1 MPEHGP
7 APSRTRRGASSRP
20 LAAAVS
26 IALAMLGTTALA
38 LPASAD
44 DAPPDAWASV
54 APVAGDDVTSVVE
67 NSASPS
73 PEASEPAPSP
83 TPSATPSDPP
93 ADLSTPP
100 TLGGDAAPVL
110 AASGAPT
117 LFAAAAP
124 AAASPILGPTTI
136 TGNVGAAID
145 PAEYTAPGLGTP
157 KLRGSLPWQ
166 LDDTSQPWR
175 GTLVIDGVART
186 AGTFTVQVFTGNSW
200 NQRTASIDVTITI
213 VSPATISG
221 DDEPSGERSRYF
233 REDYTLGGSPLP
245 TASGVSFST
254 PLPAGLSFSVSGSRL
269 RIEGTPTTTGRF
281 STTVTASNTHG
292 SATLPLTITIY
303 GVDVAPVPD
312 LYLARGVAMSPV
324 FVPVDAYPTD
334 IDWDATLP
342 AGLDVRRVSG
352 GLEIFGT
359 PTRNGTSTARISV
372 ETRNGWYSDQ
382 AAFTIAVGNPPTVTV
397 ASTVTVRAGQA
408 TSGVL
413 IGVNPASATV
423 VANGLPAGLDL
434 VPTSTGRRLTG
445 TPDRAAMGEHTVQ
458 LSASN
463 AFGTRSATFQL
474 VVEASPV
481 ITAPDQTFTSGG
493 DATHTVTAQA
503 WPPAQLSVTGLPAG
517 LNADGSTKG
526 TLVITGSTTALGTST
541 IRVTASNGVGPAV
554 QTTYALSIVKVP
566 VFAEDSVALTLD
578 VGALMTPVVLEAQSY
593 PPHTV
598 ALAPG
603 SAPLPDGLAL
613 DGVTGTLT
621 GRPSASAAGVHT
633 VTVRA
638 TNAYGYDDLAL
649 EITVLAAPDIAS
661 TSGSR
666 TFQLDQASSFTFTTS
681 GWPAPAVSM
690 AGLPDGLALEQV
702 DATTWQVSGTVTN
715 PAQLGAHTVRATLTN
730 SLATVTRTMTVRVEG
745 FAWTSGPSDL
755 VVEAGVPLEFV
766 VSSTA
771 FPQYAYFTAT
781 DDGGMTCGY
790 TTWINPTSTRPG
802 TDNWRCSGTP
812 SSVGTFTVVFES
824 DFYPAAPAHA
834 VHITVVVRPVIVA
847 SDATVVADDDVSLPV
862 TITADPA
869 PTTVTASGLPTGLS
883 LEPTSEGGWAI
894 VGRVDRS
901 DVGVHVVT
909 ITADNG
915 LTATHD
921 LALTVGSRPEL
932 PTGDVVIAMDEPYA
946 ATVTADG
953 SPAPTVEMTAGDL
966 PDGLTWSATGSVGT
980 LEGTPTEPGVWT
992 YTVTATNGHGTVEQ
1006 TYRIEV
1012 QQAATFADDTLSLTM
1027 IEGVADSRALPLVG
1041 FPHPVVTTT
1050 GAIPGMTVEHT
1061 AGTAPVLSGTPAAGA
1076 AGTYTLVLTAANH
1089 TVLGDTTDAVTIE
1102 VTVLA
1107 AATLAGADPLEGTV
1121 RTALDRPLVVGGAP
1135 APTVTATG
1143 LPTGVQLVQDASGAW
1158 HLMGTP
1164 APGTGGRH
1172 EVTLTADNGVLSPAT
1187 ATMTVTVR
1195 EPVAEVLVPVANLR
1209 VGTPA
1214 VVTVRTHGG
1223 WPAPAALSVE
1233 GTLPSGLRFVDQ
1245 GDGTGQVL
1253 GTPAAGTAGTWQVT
1267 IVGDNGVGTAR
1278 TTLTLTVTAPA
1289 ATAPVRAPAP
1299 AAAPADPSGA
1309 TPAPDDTDGSGPN
1322 PGTGSGDGDGGQ
1334 DATGSDDTEAAPP
1347 VLDPE
1352 ETITVEGTSRPWW
1365 WILGAAFVGALLI
1378 GLRALERK
1386 LRSL

>member
-7 APSRTRRGASSRP
+7 VPPRTRRGASSRP

-26 IALAMLGTTALA
+26 IALALLGTTVLA

-44 DAPPDAWASV
+44 DAPPDPSV
-54 APVAGDDVTSVVE
+54 AIAPAVE
-67 NSASPS
+67 PSASPS

-100 TLGGDAAPVL
+100 TLGGDTAPML
-110 AASGAPT
+110 AAAGAPT

-175 GTLVIDGVART
+175 GALVIDGVART
-186 AGTFTVQVFTGNSW
+186 AGTFTVQVFTGSSW
-200 NQRTASIDVTITI
+200 SRRTASIDVTITI

-221 DDEPSGERSRYF
+221 DDEPWGERSTYF

-245 TASGVSFST
+245 TASGVTFST

-312 LYLARGVAMSPV
+312 LYLARGVAMTPV
-324 FVPVDAYPTD
+324 VVPVDAYPTD

-382 AAFTIAVGNPPTVTV
+382 AAFTIAVGNPPTV
-397 ASTVTVRAGQA
+397 
-408 TSGVL
+408 
-413 IGVNPASATV
+413 PA
-423 VANGLPAGLDL
+423 L
-434 VPTSTGRRLTG
+434 VPRTVLADEAMRVIRIDPSGAMSLTTAAPLPDGLVLTAAGTGWRLSG
-445 TPDRAAMGEHTVQ
+445 TPSRTTMGEHTITFNATNAYGTTSTTLRLTVQ
-458 LSASN
+458 
-463 AFGTRSATFQL
+463 ATP
-474 VVEASPV
+474 A
-481 ITAPDQTFTSGG
+481 ITVSDQTFTAGG
-493 DATHTVTAQA
+493 DATHTVTATG
-503 WPPAQLSVTGLPAG
+503 WPLPLLSASGLPAG
-517 LNADGSTKG
+517 LTADGSAKG
-526 TLVITGSTTALGTST
+526 TLVITGSTTVLGTST
-541 IRVTASNGVGPAV
+541 ITVSAANGTGPAAV
-554 QTTYALSIVKVP
+554 QATYALSIVKAP
-566 VFAEDSVALTLD
+566 VFAEDSMALTVD
-578 VGALMTPVVLEAQSY
+578 AGEPMTPVALDAESY

-603 SAPLPDGLAL
+603 SAPLPAGLTL
-613 DGVTGTLT
+613 DATTGTLAGT
-621 GRPSASAAGVHT
+621 PTAGAAGVHT
-633 VTVRA
+633 LTVRA
-638 TNAYGYDDLAL
+638 TNAYGYDDM
-649 EITVLAAPDIAS
+649 TVDVTVRAAPDIAS

-666 TFQLDQASSFTFTTS
+666 TFQLDQASSFAFTTS

-702 DATTWQVSGTVTN
+702 DATTWRVSGTVSD
-715 PAQLGAHTVRATLTN
+715 PDELGPHAVRVTLTN
-730 SLATVTRTMTVRVEG
+730 SLASVSRTMTVRVEG
-745 FAWTSGPSDL
+745 FAWLEAPGDL
-755 VVEAGVPLEFV
+755 VVEAGVPISPFV
-766 VSSTA
+766 VSARA
-771 FPQYAYFTAT
+771 FGQGSYLGYIDPSPHPWI
-781 DDGGMTCGY
+781 TCGLA
-790 TTWINPTSTRPG
+790 WVPG
-802 TDNWRCSGTP
+802 TDTRPNQDTWTCTGTP
-812 SSVGTFTVVFES
+812 PAVGETPLTFVVRFTPPVPS
-824 DFYPAAPAHA
+824 RTIG
-834 VHITVVVRPVIVA
+834 ITVVERPVI
-847 SDATVVADDDVSLPV
+847 DAPDSTVVADDDVSLPV
-862 TITADPA
+862 TVTADPA
-869 PTTVTASGLPTGLS
+869 PTSVVATGLPTGLS
-883 LEPTSEGGWAI
+883 LEPTADGSWAI

-901 DVGVHVVT
+901 AVGVYPVT

-915 LTATHD
+915 LVGEHSLT
-921 LALTVGSRPEL
+921 LTVGTRPAL
-932 PTGDVVIAMDEPYA
+932 PAGDAAITLDEPFT

-953 SPAPTVEMTAGDL
+953 SPTPTVVMTDGDL
-966 PDGLTWSATGSVGT
+966 PPGLTWSATGAVGT

-992 YTVTATNGHGTVEQ
+992 YTVTATNGHGTAEQ

-1027 IEGVADSRALPLVG
+1027 IEGVADSRTLPLSG
-1041 FPHPVVTTT
+1041 FPLPTVTPT
-1050 GAIPGMTVEHT
+1050 GSIPDGITVEYT
-1061 AGTAPVLSGTPAAGA
+1061 PGTAPVLAGTPAPGS
-1076 AGTYTLVLTAANH
+1076 AGTYTLVLTAGNH
-1089 TVLGDTTDAVTIE
+1089 TVLGDTTDTVTIE

-1107 AATLAGADPLEGTV
+1107 AATLAGTDPLVSTVGTV
-1121 RTALDRPLVVGGAP
+1121 VDRPLVVGGAP

-1143 LPTGVQLVQDASGAW
+1143 LPTGVELAQDPGGQW
-1158 HLMGTP
+1158 HLVGTP

-1195 EPVAEVLVPVANLR
+1195 EPVAEVVVPVANLR

-1214 VVTVRTHGG
+1214 VVTVRAQGG

-1245 GDGTGQVL
+1245 GDGTGQVV
-1253 GTPAAGTAGTWQVT
+1253 GTPAAGTTGSWQVT

-1278 TTLTLTVTAPA
+1278 ATLTLTVTAPA

-1299 AAAPADPSGA
+1299 AAAPADPSGG
-1309 TPAPDDTDGSGPN
+1309 TPAPDDADESGPD
-1322 PGTGSGDGDGGQ
+1322 PGTGDGDGAGGQ

-1352 ETITVEGTSRPWW
+1352 ETITVEGSSRPWW